1 MIFFQEK
8 EGKKV
13 DGAEKPTDAGGDE
26 NGDDSDA
33 EELDRLDE
41 EISALKEE
49 ERKAAKRLKKKK
61 LKEKRKTAERI
72 NLKVR
77 SPVDFLFTNLVYF
90 FKKSVHIMLS
100 I

>member
-1 MIFFQEK
+1 MNFFQEK

-13 DGAEKPTDAGGDE
+13 DGSEKPTDAGGDE

-72 NLKVR
+72 NLKVG
-77 SPVDFLFTNLVYF
+77 SITSWF
-90 FKKSVHIMLS
+90 FVH
-100 I
+100 